1 MDREFFLMMSVTDEN
16 LSWYRDLNF
25 RNLHVDVN
33 SPGFVL
39 SNKMFGKL
47 LCAVFTEIQP
57 ESRVVERE

>member
-16 LSWYRDLNF
+16 LSWYRDINF

-39 SNKMFGKL
+39 SNKMFGK
-47 LCAVFTEIQP
+47 
-57 ESRVVERE
+57 

>member
-16 LSWYRDLNF
+16 LSWYRDFNF

-39 SNKMFGKL
+39 SNKMFGK
-47 LCAVFTEIQP
+47 
-57 ESRVVERE
+57 